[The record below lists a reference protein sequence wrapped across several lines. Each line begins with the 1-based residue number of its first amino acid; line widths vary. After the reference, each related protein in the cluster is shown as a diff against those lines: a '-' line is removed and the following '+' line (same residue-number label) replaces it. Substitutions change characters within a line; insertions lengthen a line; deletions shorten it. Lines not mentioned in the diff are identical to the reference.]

1 MIRFLFAAVLLLA
14 SLPAHATE
22 AGWALLRDGGQVVL
36 MRHANAPGMG
46 DPPHFDIDNCATQR
60 HLSDRGRQQARKIG
74 ALFAARAAPV
84 GEVLTSRFCRCADT
98 ATLAFGADVVER
110 FPALDFF
117 PNDEAGQLARNA
129 EILERVLAYSGSDN
143 LVMVTHGEV
152 IEALVGVRAREGEAI
167 ILSRVGQSLGV
178 AGRVAFN

>member
-1 MIRFLFAAVLLLA
+1 MIRLLLA
-14 SLPAHATE
+14 AFLLLAVLPAHATE

-36 MRHANAPGMG
+36 MRNANAPGAG

-60 HLSDRGRQQARKIG
+60 HLSDRGRQQARRIG

-98 ATLAFGADVVER
+98 ARLAFGTNVEP

-117 PNDEAGQLARNA
+117 PDDEAGQAARNA
-129 EILERVLAYSGSDN
+129 EVAERALGYSGSDN
-143 LVMVTHGEV
+143 LVMVTHAEV

-167 ILSRVGQSLGV
+167 ILSRTGQKLGV
-178 AGRVAFN
+178 AGRIAFN